1 MRRKSWLVKGER
13 PEETFRDVAEYY
25 APKEV
30 RKYHESSA
38 IKRIQARM
46 AERALELASFEKGS
60 KLLDAG
66 CGTGISM
73 QTAINKG
80 FKVKGIDPVKEMV
93 EIAKEKGLDA
103 IQGSMEKLLFG
114 ENSFDGIISISSLQW
129 PIAGKTLPEITKT
142 VHEIGLE
149 FYRVL
154 KAKGKA
160 AIQFYPASEQVLE
173 AVLKG
178 FMKAGFECKPITDNP
193 DNPRKRKI
201 YLLLEKS

>member
-1 MRRKSWLVKGER
+1 MRRKSWTIRGER
-13 PEETFRDVAEYY
+13 PEEAFRDVTEYY
-25 APKEV
+25 APEEV

-46 AERALELASFEKGS
+46 AERALEIASFEKGS

-80 FKVKGIDPVKEMV
+80 FRVKGIDPVKEMI
-93 EIAKEKGLDA
+93 EIARGKGLDA
-103 IQGSMEKLLFG
+103 VQGSMDKLLFG

-129 PIAGKTLPEITKT
+129 PVAGKSLPEITNT
-142 VHEIGLE
+142 ARQIGLE

-160 AIQFYPASEQVLE
+160 VIQFYPASEQVLE
-173 AVLKG
+173 AALKG